1 MNIKMSIVTLRDKL
15 LYSIKLYPL
24 ASLFALIFT
33 IASIVVVD
41 SENIMEPL
49 RYGRW
54 MDAMLASSFGF
65 MLIVALYHG
74 RRDALSLTGGVLVSL
89 LYFWSLPLE
98 KEYLDGFVFLRHV
111 ILMVIALLM
120 LSVLP
125 FLRKGETN
133 LKFWAWSLTLL
144 LALISSS
151 VFGFIL
157 YGGFAGAMK
166 ATSVLFEF
174 EIHGKYYGYLFAVVM
189 GIFSTHYF
197 LASLKLDEIDTDR
210 EFYNRIG
217 NFFVRYI
224 LTSIASVYALI
235 LSLYVLKILFSMEW
249 PNGVLVW
256 LSLAFATLSLSTYLF
271 WTPLGGKYRKTLL
284 VAALVQMSMLF
295 AAIYMRVSQYGWSSD
310 RYMVMMMG
318 VWFVWTFA
326 YLIFS
331 KKAKYELPFA
341 VLALLLFIS
350 QYGWKLSAYEVSDRS
365 QGKRLVKLLAE
376 NSKLSQKS
384 PLEVRCGISS
394 SIASIDSHHNNALL
408 NEIIPDIVKQN
419 EQRTRG
425 SFPMFATKALGFDY
439 RSEWECA
446 NNKNDRG
453 ALGRSFSRDNNGP
466 VSISGYDTLV
476 IPNYNLVEIPDT
488 KGNNSNKLFI
498 KEGEKVVAEF
508 DMTPWVKSLLQ
519 NFDDANGEDHVMSLE
534 QRTFITENA
543 TIAVKVY
550 FDYVSMNQKNQIVSS
565 SGIILM
571 KKKHQ

>member
-1 MNIKMSIVTLRDKL
+1 MNIKISMTTLRDKL

-24 ASLFALIFT
+24 ASVFAVIFT

-41 SENIMEPL
+41 GEGITESLNYAIWL
-49 RYGRW
+49 
-54 MDAMLASSFGF
+54 DTVFASSFGF
-65 MLIVALYHG
+65 FLIVALYHW
-74 RRDALSLTGGVLVSL
+74 RRDVVSLTGGVLLSF

-111 ILMVIALLM
+111 ILIVIALLM

-125 FLRKGETN
+125 FLRKGEAN
-133 LKFWAWSLTLL
+133 LKFWAWALNIL

-174 EIHGKYYGYLFAVVM
+174 TINFKYFVYLFALIM

-197 LASLKLDEIDTDR
+197 LSSLKLNEIDTDK

-224 LTSIASVYALI
+224 LTSISSVYAII

-271 WTPLGGKYRKTLL
+271 WTPLGGKYRKALL

-295 AAIYMRVSQYGWSSD
+295 AAIYMRISQYGWSSD

-318 VWFVWTFA
+318 VWFVGTFS
-326 YLIFS
+326 YLIFI

-341 VLALLLFIS
+341 ALVVFLFIS
-350 QYGWKLSAYEVSDRS
+350 QYGWQLSANGVSDIS
-365 QGKRLVKLLAE
+365 QGNRLVKLLTE
-376 NSKLSQKS
+376 NPKLSKNS

-408 NEIIPDIVKQN
+408 NEIIPDIVKKH
-419 EQRTRG
+419 EKYSTG
-425 SFPMFATKALGFDY
+425 YFPMYATKELGFEY
-439 RSEWECA
+439 RAEWECV
-446 NNKNDRG
+446 NNNNDRW
-453 ALGRSFSRDNNGP
+453 ALGRSFSRDRNHP
-466 VSISGYDTLV
+466 VDISGYDTLI
-476 IPNYNLVEIPDT
+476 IPNYNLVEVPDT
-488 KGNNSNKLFI
+488 HGNNGNKLLI
-498 KEGEKVVAEF
+498 KENEKRVAEF
-508 DMTPWVKSLLQ
+508 DLTSWVKRLLQ
-519 NFDDANGEDHVMSLE
+519 NPDDGDMNQNISLE
-534 QRTFITENA
+534 QLTFSAENA

-550 FDYVSMNQKNQIVSS
+550 FDYVSINQKNQIVSS
-565 SGIILM
+565 NGMVLM
-571 KKKHQ
+571 RKKEK